1 MNSAPSRTSGCDSG
15 QTARTR
21 CGPWRPVSTRGNL
34 SRTSS
39 LLHLHVNT
47 VTRRLDRVSRL
58 LGDGWQDGDRALEIR
73 VAIRLFRA
81 GATAGSGR

>member
-1 MNSAPSRTSGCDSG
+1 
-15 QTARTR
+15 
-21 CGPWRPVSTRGNL
+21 
-34 SRTSS
+34 
-39 LLHLHVNT
+39 VNT